1 MEKILIADDHP
12 LVRGALAL
20 AIEAAFGRAEILES
34 ASLNELVGQLE
45 KIGVADLVLL
55 DLRMPGVDGFGGL
68 LRLRANFPETPVVVI
83 SAHED
88 RRLVREAIALG
99 AAGFIPKS
107 TPRHEIVGA
116 LHRIAAGEVYVP
128 ADTET
133 TTAATTA
140 APGTELDIARRLAT
154 LTAQQVRVLQL
165 LGTGK
170 LNKEIAYELEIA
182 EPTVKVHVS
191 AILQKLKVYSR
202 TQAAVLAGRLLSSE
216 PLREMTTEAA
226 KDERGDAAARRRVL
240 QPSRG

>member
-20 AIEAAFGRAEILES
+20 AVEAAFGRAEILES
-34 ASLNELVGQLE
+34 ASLHELVGQLE

-68 LRLRANFPETPVVVI
+68 LRLRTNFPETPVVVI

-88 RRLVREAIALG
+88 RRLVKEAIALG

-107 TPRHEIVGA
+107 TPRQEIVGA

-128 ADTET
+128 ADTELV
-133 TTAATTA
+133 AAASA
-140 APGTELDIARRLAT
+140 AAGGEIDVAQRLST

-170 LNKEIAYELEIA
+170 LNKEIAYELDIA

-202 TQAAVLAGRLLSSE
+202 TQAAVLAGRLLSNE
-216 PLREMTTEAA
+216 PLR
-226 KDERGDAAARRRVL
+226 DGDARHGNGRALGRHERPVN
-240 QPSRG
+240 

>member
-34 ASLNELVGQLE
+34 ASLNELVGQLG
-45 KIGVADLVLL
+45 KIGVA
-55 DLRMPGVDGFGGL
+55 
-68 LRLRANFPETPVVVI
+68 
-83 SAHED
+83 
-88 RRLVREAIALG
+88 
-99 AAGFIPKS
+99 
-107 TPRHEIVGA
+107 
-116 LHRIAAGEVYVP
+116 
-128 ADTET
+128 
-133 TTAATTA
+133 
-140 APGTELDIARRLAT
+140 ELDIARRLAT

-226 KDERGDAAARRRVL
+226 
-240 QPSRG
+240 

>member
-20 AIEAAFGRAEILES
+20 AVEAAFGRAEILES
-34 ASLNELVGQLE
+34 ASLHELVGQLE

-68 LRLRANFPETPVVVI
+68 LRLRTNFPETPVVVI

-88 RRLVREAIALG
+88 RRLVKEAIALG

-107 TPRHEIVGA
+107 TPRQEIVGA

-128 ADTET
+128 ADTELV
-133 TTAATTA
+133 AAASA
-140 APGTELDIARRLAT
+140 AAGGELDVAQRLAT

-170 LNKEIAYELEIA
+170 LNKEIAYELDIA

-202 TQAAVLAGRLLSSE
+202 TQAAVLAGRLLSNE
-216 PLREMTTEAA
+216 PLRDGTTRDGAGRA
-226 KDERGDAAARRRVL
+226 LGRHERQV
-240 QPSRG
+240 S